1 MLVQA
6 LDLFS
11 TAIGAGVVQ
20 TRANSTLVGYK
31 STINN
36 ADINSTGA
44 VAYNFYASGDAPN
57 YFKGLTEHV
66 GGVKLPALLSAPVL
80 ATDADGNII
89 TSDALTESE
98 GDGLYLSKVN
108 DDTAAGKITFNERP
122 TFEKGIEVIEGGSG
136 TKTVYGQFLATTWG
150 PRQKILRA
158 VLFKLLFI
166 TTLTLDLQSIKI
178 RLPILP
184 LLVLNMDVLLILTLT
199 TLLSLVVTQI
209 FLVRLLVFHH
219 DFSLMTTPS

>member
-1 MLVQA
+1 MLVLQHWI
-6 LDLFS
+6 FS
-11 TAIGAGVVQ
+11 QLPLELELYIWVPVLTPRLLAII
-20 TRANSTLVGYK
+20 N

-89 TSDALTESE
+89 ASDALTESE

-122 TFEKGIEVIEGGSG
+122 TF
-136 TKTVYGQFLATTWG
+136 
-150 PRQKILRA
+150 
-158 VLFKLLFI
+158 
-166 TTLTLDLQSIKI
+166 
-178 RLPILP
+178 
-184 LLVLNMDVLLILTLT
+184 
-199 TLLSLVVTQI
+199 
-209 FLVRLLVFHH
+209 
-219 DFSLMTTPS
+219 